1 MEFFIIAVIV
11 ITVSIVAIAIV
22 LIKMKY
28 HLNWLMRMA
37 NEEVI
42 GNITRDKVFD
52 YRMSTVYNEVVE
64 STNKLCDLEKQII
77 HTKEIM
83 DSICI
88 GVDKLY
94 KALPVFDDRLFNA
107 LDRMEEK
114 IDALDKE
121 GSK

>member
-1 MEFFIIAVIV
+1 MEFFIIAIVLIV
-11 ITVSIVAIAIV
+11 ISIVTIAIV

-28 HLNWLMRMA
+28 HLDWLMRMA

-42 GNITRDKVFD
+42 GNITRDRVFD
-52 YRMSTVYNEVVE
+52 DRMSTVYNEVVG
-64 STNKLCDLEKQII
+64 STNKLCDLEKQMI
-77 HTKEIM
+77 HTKEVM

-107 LDRMEEK
+107 LDRIEEK
-114 IDALDKE
+114 IEKLED
-121 GSK
+121 